1 MSIETLGLSMQQYIQ
16 VISLARYYNL
26 DEGSLLSR
34 ASMVVSDNAKSFD
47 NFLNKTEEEKSNCL
61 IK

>member
-47 NFLNKTEEEKSNCL
+47 NFLNETEEENL
-61 IK
+61 TV

>member
-34 ASMVVSDNAKSFD
+34 ASMIVSDNAKSFD
-47 NFLNKTEEEKSNCL
+47 NFLNKTEEENL
-61 IK
+61 TV

>member
-26 DEGSLLSR
+26 DEGSL
-34 ASMVVSDNAKSFD
+34 
-47 NFLNKTEEEKSNCL
+47 
-61 IK
+61 

>member
-47 NFLNKTEEEKSNCL
+47 NFLNKTEEENL
-61 IK
+61 TV